1 MPKKRLTLSYPYNK
15 KNFNPPAPV
24 LEVSLSI
31 PNSQLIVKLP
41 ALLDSGADITV
52 IPQGITQHLQL
63 KYVDEVLAIGYDG
76 IQKKTFVYSVQIIL
90 QGLGDF
96 IIETITSDA
105 EYVIIGRDILN
116 KWSILL
122 KGRDEVFEIS

>member
-1 MPKKRLTLSYPYNK
+1 MPKKRLTLSYPYDK

-52 IPQGITQHLQL
+52 IPQGITQQLQL

-90 QGLGDF
+90 HGLGDF
-96 IIETITSDA
+96 IIKTITSDA